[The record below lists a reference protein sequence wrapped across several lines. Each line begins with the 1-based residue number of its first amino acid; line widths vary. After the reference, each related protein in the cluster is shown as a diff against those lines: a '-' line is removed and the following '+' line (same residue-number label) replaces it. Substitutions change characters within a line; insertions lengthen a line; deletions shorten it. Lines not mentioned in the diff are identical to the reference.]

1 MWECSCEEDPD
12 RDSWTL
18 IRYDGAMMRKY
29 EKLKKQGGNGKKAI
43 VEVARTLAIQ
53 VRRLIL
59 DRQEYA
65 LGVIGQIKS
74 PWLP

>member
-1 MWECSCEEDPD
+1 
-12 RDSWTL
+12 
-18 IRYDGAMMRKY
+18 MMRKY

-53 VRRLIL
+53 MRRLIL